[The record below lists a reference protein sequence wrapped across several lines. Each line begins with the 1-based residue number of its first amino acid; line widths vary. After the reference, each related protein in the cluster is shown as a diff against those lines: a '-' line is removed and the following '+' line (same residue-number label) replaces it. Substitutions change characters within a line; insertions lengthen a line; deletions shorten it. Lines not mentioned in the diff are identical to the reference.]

1 MDIGTHVLV
10 LAGPTLPSPL
20 PQPIAARLLSVG
32 VKETDDAR
40 SAFTLTFDAGR
51 SGPAELLQSPLFA
64 LPALQAGARVSI
76 VLVVSGLPQVLADGF
91 VTRIEHRPGSGS
103 GTSQMIL
110 TGEDVSWLLDREEVT
125 RELPMDDYP
134 QVLMILASYAARGIV
149 PLPVPPADMDP
160 PLPIDRVPQQRA
172 TDLAHLTDLARR
184 HGYVTYAI
192 PGPLPGTSTL
202 YWGPPVR
209 VGIPQR
215 AITLGQ
221 LPSANVIG
229 DVSFTLDS
237 HEPVEVRGHDRDRRT
252 GVDLPIR
259 TSPPLRVPLSAQPL
273 AVTRGGDTRVRL
285 AREVGSSAVGTL
297 ARAQAEVD
305 RSADAVTATGTL
317 DGARYGSVL
326 RPRGLVGLRGFGW
339 SHDGL
344 WYVRSV
350 EHTLSRGSWSQAFGL
365 ARDGHGSTTPA
376 VVP

>member
-1 MDIGTHVLV
+1 
-10 LAGPTLPSPL
+10 
-20 PQPIAARLLSVG
+20 
-32 VKETDDAR
+32 
-40 SAFTLTFDAGR
+40 
-51 SGPAELLQSPLFA
+51 
-64 LPALQAGARVSI
+64 
-76 VLVVSGLPQVLADGF
+76 
-91 VTRIEHRPGSGS
+91 
-103 GTSQMIL
+103 
-110 TGEDVSWLLDREEVT
+110 T

-297 ARAQAEVD
+297 
-305 RSADAVTATGTL
+305 
-317 DGARYGSVL
+317 
-326 RPRGLVGLRGFGW
+326 
-339 SHDGL
+339 
-344 WYVRSV
+344 
-350 EHTLSRGSWSQAFGL
+350 
-365 ARDGHGSTTPA
+365 
-376 VVP
+376 

>member
-1 MDIGTHVLV
+1 
-10 LAGPTLPSPL
+10 
-20 PQPIAARLLSVG
+20 
-32 VKETDDAR
+32 

-202 YWGPPVR
+202 YWGP
-209 VGIPQR
+209 
-215 AITLGQ
+215 
-221 LPSANVIG
+221 
-229 DVSFTLDS
+229 
-237 HEPVEVRGHDRDRRT
+237 
-252 GVDLPIR
+252 
-259 TSPPLRVPLSAQPL
+259 
-273 AVTRGGDTRVRL
+273 
-285 AREVGSSAVGTL
+285 
-297 ARAQAEVD
+297 
-305 RSADAVTATGTL
+305 
-317 DGARYGSVL
+317 
-326 RPRGLVGLRGFGW
+326 
-339 SHDGL
+339 
-344 WYVRSV
+344 
-350 EHTLSRGSWSQAFGL
+350 
-365 ARDGHGSTTPA
+365 
-376 VVP
+376 